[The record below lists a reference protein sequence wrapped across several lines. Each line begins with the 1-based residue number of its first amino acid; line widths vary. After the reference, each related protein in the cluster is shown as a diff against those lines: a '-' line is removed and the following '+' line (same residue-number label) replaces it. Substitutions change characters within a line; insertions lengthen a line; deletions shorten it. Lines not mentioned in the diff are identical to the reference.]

1 MKLKPYFVE
10 IILESSLSPE
20 FMALIPSQRKVVNK
34 LMDEGSIVSYSLALD
49 RSKLWMVMDAENL
62 EAVMNVLACFP
73 LIKFMKPDI
82 HELAFHD
89 NVHSGFPHLSLN

>member
-1 MKLKPYFVE
+1 MNLRSYFVE
-10 IILESSLSPE
+10 IILINSLSPE
-20 FMALIPSQRKVVNK
+20 FMALIPSQRKKVNK
-34 LMDEGSIVSYSLALD
+34 LMDEGTIVSYSLALD
-49 RSKLWMVMDAENL
+49 RSKVWMVMSAKDTETI
-62 EAVMNVLACFP
+62 MDVLASFP